1 MSSDKPTDATQVTSQ
16 PLAILI
22 IPDPFGWS
30 LFVSAPSPDEN
41 GAVEM
46 SSMSSKRQRSAESC
60 WARHGDF
67 ITSFGDSSGVFLF
80 DVVSC
85 DLVCFVSD

>member
-16 PLAILI
+16 PLAILM

-30 LFVSAPSPDEN
+30 FFVSAPSPDEN

-60 WARHGDF
+60 WARGEF